1 MNVNSEK
8 ALKIREP
15 DISYGN
21 RSGNIPPRIK

>member
-15 DISYGN
+15 DMDPMEIGMETYHQE
-21 RSGNIPPRIK
+21 